1 MENENVNYPDQ
12 PLQPD
17 QPNLPSK
24 KKNNTWIYLGIIG
37 LLLITNGV
45 LFFQKQKTQKAVEM
59 VTHVKDEAVSDR
71 DNLQQE
77 YNASLARLDQLTSEN
92 TQLSDQIKNKDADL
106 AKTKT
111 RIQQILSNQHATE
124 KDLKEARNLIAGLN
138 TKIDG
143 YEKQIEELKGQNAT
157 LTYQRDS
164 LSTTNNQLTST
175 NEGLQKQVNMAK
187 VLHASNIRVM
197 GIELRRGGKKEKEIT
212 KARRVDVFRVV
223 FDIDENRLAENGTK
237 ELDIRIINPS
247 GTLLSNAA
255 LGSGSFTNEETQ
267 QQVLYSLSKKVNL
280 KTNQPLYDIAADWQQ
295 SADYEKGTYN
305 VEIYNQ
311 GYLIGKGTATFR

>member
-12 PLQPD
+12 PSQPD
-17 QPNLPSK
+17 QPLK

-59 VTHVKDEAVSDR
+59 VTQVKDEAVSDR

-106 AKTKT
+106 AKTKS

-157 LTYQRDS
+157 LTSQRDS
-164 LSTTNNQLTST
+164 LSTTNNELSTT

-223 FDIDENRLAENGTK
+223 FDIDENRLAENGAK

-255 LGSGSFTNEETQ
+255 LGSGSFINEETQ